1 MSHIFLS
8 FLFFNVILFIFYNH
22 YKRGHFYIKKSNLV
36 LYTILL
42 IAFATYGTGEG
53 DYLHYKENVALFESM
68 FDVMRYN
75 GMEIQYNY
83 LAYIVGGNYTL
94 WRLVIF
100 SIQFIGM
107 SWLLHKAKL
116 NTYPVF
122 LSIITICLLL
132 YTYQRSYWGVIFYFM
147 GIYLLLEKKNPLF
160 LIIVALCYVSHTQN
174 IILLALLPLCFIDI
188 KKWELLLVI
197 VLIGTMAALLKDTL
211 TNYLNSG
218 GIEDADYFNDKVEK
232 YGEGGTNFFGGSVGE
247 YAVFVLRYVPL
258 GLIVLKLTVM
268 IFQNRKKYL
277 SFEKSYRGVMNVT
290 LGLVITSIVI
300 LAADIGAGIFFYRIL
315 AMTLFPIALLLPF
328 LVQKGVMKKSSYN
341 TYIYVYIVCSE
352 LSYLKDFYY
361 AYVHGI
367 S

>member
-1 MSHIFLS
+1 MGHIFLS
-8 FLFFNVILFIFYNH
+8 FLFFNVILLIFYNH
-22 YKRGHFYIKKSNLV
+22 YKSGHYYIKSSNLV
-36 LYTILL
+36 LYTVLL
-42 IAFATYGTGEG
+42 IAFGTYGTGEG

-83 LAYIVGGNYTL
+83 LAYVVGGNYTL

-107 SWLLHKAKL
+107 SWLLKKAKL
-116 NTYPVF
+116 NTYPVY

-132 YTYQRSYWGVIFYFM
+132 YTYQRSYWGVIFYFL
-147 GIYLLLEKKNPLF
+147 GLYLLLEKRNPLF
-160 LIIVALCYVSHTQN
+160 LIIIALCYVSHTQN
-174 IILLALLPLCFIDI
+174 LMLLALLPLCFVDI
-188 KKWELLLVI
+188 KRWELFLI
-197 VLIGTMAALLKDTL
+197 IILIGTFAALLKETL

-218 GIEDADYFNDKVEK
+218 GIEDADYLNDKVEK
-232 YGEGGTNFFGGSVGE
+232 YGEGGTNFFGGSIGE
-247 YAVFVLRYVPL
+247 YAVFILRYFPL
-258 GLIVLKLTVM
+258 ALLIMKLTMM
-268 IFQNRKKYL
+268 IFQDRKKYL
-277 SFEKSYRGVMNVT
+277 SFAKSYRGVLNVM

-300 LAADIGAGIFFYRIL
+300 LVADIGAGIFFYRIL
-315 AMTLFPIALLLPF
+315 AMTLFPIAILLPYMI
-328 LVQKGVMKKSSYN
+328 QKGVIRKKTFN
-341 TYIYVYIVCSE
+341 TYLYVYVICSE